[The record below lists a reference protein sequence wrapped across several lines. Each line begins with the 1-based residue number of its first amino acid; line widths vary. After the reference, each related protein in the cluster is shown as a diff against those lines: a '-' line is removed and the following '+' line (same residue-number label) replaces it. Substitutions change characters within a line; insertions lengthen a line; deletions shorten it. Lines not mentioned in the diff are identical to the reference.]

1 MPRVHLRHSN
11 GIQPSLSIRSA
22 DSFIEFQQPSGYNG
36 RPIDLK
42 ISLTGDALESSCSV
56 ELRQELAT
64 SLSET
69 PPGELAEAILQD
81 VRKLFAPPHV
91 ANQRPL
97 SLITQ
102 ELELDEPRIL
112 TSRASQWSFDGHT
125 WATLPRNITMT
136 GASLRP
142 VYDLD
147 SEWKEHLQAVFDL
160 REEPFIAFEHLHEA
174 RRGRDARFT
183 WIEATIAA
191 ELAIKEALSRL
202 EPRLTNLL
210 LEVPAPPLRKL
221 YGVIL
226 EGVAGEKSPYI
237 KQLHEG
243 AEIRNRLVHRPKAEK
258 LDPQQVVDYVAVV
271 DRAIWHLYFTRLEMK
286 LFSVPFWPM
295 ETDIRW
301 MPPQSPGLL

>member
-22 DSFIEFQQPSGYNG
+22 DSFIEFQQPPEYSG

-42 ISLTGDALESSCSV
+42 ISLTGNTLESSCSV
-56 ELRQELAT
+56 ELRQELAK

-69 PPGELAEAILQD
+69 PPGDLGETILQE
-81 VRKLFAPPHV
+81 VRKFFAPLHV
-91 ANQRPL
+91 ANWRTL

-125 WATLPRNITMT
+125 WATLPMNIIMT
-136 GASLRP
+136 GESLRP
-142 VYDLD
+142 VYHLD

-191 ELAIKEALSRL
+191 ELAIKETLSRL
-202 EPRLTNLL
+202 EPSLTNLL

-243 AEIRNRLVHRPKAEK
+243 TEIRNRLVHRPEAVR
-258 LDPQQVVDYVAVV
+258 LDPQKVVDYVAMV
-271 DRAIWHLYFTRLEMK
+271 DRAIWHLVGLCRRTADSRLHRAAQTR
-286 LFSVPFWPM
+286 SRR
-295 ETDIRW
+295 DIA
-301 MPPQSPGLL
+301 P